1 MMKMS
6 DRVRI
11 RRVGRK
17 LFFIALWLMLLSP
30 PGLNA
35 QNLKVA
41 IAANLQPVMKT
52 LQADFMQKT
61 GLIVDAIPGPSGNL
75 TTQIKN
81 GAPFDVFLSADT
93 EFPEEL
99 FKNGFATKK
108 PVIYATGTL
117 IICSTQ
123 QLGFTN
129 WQKLLPAASVQKIA
143 IGNPA
148 IAPYGRAAEE
158 ALKHEKIYDKVK
170 DKIVFGESIT
180 QVNTYITTGVVQA
193 GFTTLSLVK
202 DAANKTRLYYKV
214 IDPKTYSPIEQG
226 MVLIKQAKPNPGA
239 EKFYNYILSGAA
251 KKIFTRYG
259 YHVQ

>member
-1 MMKMS
+1 MMEMR
-6 DRVRI
+6 DRINQMRSY
-11 RRVGRK
+11 RK
-17 LFFIALWLMLLSP
+17 LFFIALWLMTLSP
-30 PGLNA
+30 AALKA

-41 IAANLQPVMKT
+41 IAANLQPVMKS

-61 GLIVDAIPGPSGNL
+61 GIIVDAISGPSGNL

-81 GAPFDVFLSADT
+81 RAPFDIFLSADT

-108 PVIYATGTL
+108 PVVYAAGTL
-117 IICSTQ
+117 IICSAQ
-123 QLGFTN
+123 RVDFTN
-129 WQKLLPAASVQKIA
+129 WAKLLPGPSIEKIA

-148 IAPYGRAAEE
+148 IAPYGKAAEE
-158 ALKHEKIYDKVK
+158 ALKHEKIYDKVQ
-170 DKIVFGESIT
+170 DKIVLGESIT

-202 DAANKTRLYYKV
+202 DAANKTRLYYK
-214 IDPKTYSPIEQG
+214 IINPKTYSPIEQG
-226 MVLIKQAKPNPGA
+226 MVLIKQPRPNPDA
-239 EKFYNYILSGAA
+239 EKFYRYILSPAA

-259 YHVQ
+259 YHVK